1 MDVGKVKLIQQHEK
15 KRKISGII
23 CKAFE
28 VHATFLT
35 MGPSFLMS
43 NFRPNPTPTESAGLV
58 FTYTQT
64 SYPPYQ
70 SLSAYTFIKTSNDAS
85 G

>member
-43 NFRPNPTPTESAGLV
+43 NFRPNLLLPNSAGTGFHLHANRLPSV
-58 FTYTQT
+58 PIT
-64 SYPPYQ
+64 
-70 SLSAYTFIKTSNDAS
+70 
-85 G
+85 